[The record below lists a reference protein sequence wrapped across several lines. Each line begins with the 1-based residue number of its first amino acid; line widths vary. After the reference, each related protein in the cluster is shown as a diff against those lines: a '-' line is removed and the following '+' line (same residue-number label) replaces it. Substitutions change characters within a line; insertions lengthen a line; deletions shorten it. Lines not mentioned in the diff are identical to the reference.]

1 MKRLLTVLAVGLGFW
16 ILASFTGVIADPPR
30 VDFWTQSL
38 MWSLLSG
45 LVLAPLYAFAS
56 AMTPSTSVSRSVAS
70 AEHEE
75 APSETAEISF
85 ADSSSEAP
93 PTRALDLSEMRKAWA
108 THDEEEAVSA

>member
-1 MKRLLTVLAVGLGFW
+1 MKRLLTALAVGLGIW

-56 AMTPSTSVSRSVAS
+56 AMTPSTPATRSAAS

-75 APSETAEISF
+75 VPSKAEVSF

>member
-56 AMTPSTSVSRSVAS
+56 AMTPSTSASRSVS

-75 APSETAEISF
+75 APSKVTEVSF

-108 THDEEEAVSA
+108 AHDEEEAVSA

>member
-1 MKRLLTVLAVGLGFW
+1 MKRLLTVLAIGLGFW

-56 AMTPSTSVSRSVAS
+56 AMAPSTPSRSS
-70 AEHEE
+70 APAEREE
-75 APSETAEISF
+75 AQTQPKEVSF
-85 ADSSSEAP
+85 ADSSNEAP
-93 PTRALDLSEMRKAWA
+93 PTQALDLSEMRKAWA
-108 THDEEEAVSA
+108 THGEEEKVRA